1 MGIVAM
7 KKIVIYCMAS
17 HQDMLLT
24 ELQKFSGLE
33 LIDFR
38 NPAVKEE
45 FPEVT
50 SAADSHRISQLEEC
64 LNRAEFCI
72 ETIAQ
77 MDPPVKGLKKLLI
90 HKPTLTYEERRFRSL
105 QIPWNETWQALKEAD
120 ETLRRISIERSKATA
135 EIESLRPWTAFDA
148 STTDLNELVFAGY
161 ALGSL
166 PTAEIELLT
175 PVLQNQFP
183 DAELEIIQPL
193 KDETLILILYHH
205 DDQEELSGLLKNHNF
220 TKQPQVF
227 EAPPSRMMA
236 ASQERIDSLNLEQSC
251 VIDAIRDHSQS
262 LDELKL
268 IRDYYASEIRKVQGS
283 EQMAHTEHV
292 LLAEGWVAG
301 DRVTELES
309 LISSLTRE
317 DYAIELTDPA
327 ENEDVPVL
335 LKNNFFVEAFEPV
348 TAMYSL
354 PSYYETDP
362 TPVYAPFMF
371 VFFGMMLSDVA
382 YGFFLSAGSFW
393 ALKTMDLKESHRKFV
408 KLFFFLGLSAIFFG
422 VLYGSYFGDVFS
434 GFIRPA
440 WLDPAADPLSVLKAA
455 IVMGGIHL
463 FTGLGIKAYNL
474 MKRGHVLDAVFD
486 IGFWYVTLTGAVLVL
501 FGPEQIGR
509 PMLIAGLLGLVLTQ
523 GRENKSLFG
532 KLAGGFFG
540 LYSITGYLGDVLSYS
555 RLLALGL
562 ATGLI
567 GSSFNLLARLVGFS
581 PLVIVFAV
589 IIFLGGHTFN
599 LLINILGAYV
609 HAVRLQYLEFFGKFY
624 TGGGRAFAPL
634 SSEMKYHTLIKQEV
648 SDHGND

>member
-7 KKIVIYCMAS
+7 KKMVIYCMS
-17 HQDMLLT
+17 SQQDMLLT

-38 NPAVKEE
+38 SPAVTDE

-50 SAADSHRISQLEEC
+50 SAADSHRVSQLEEI
-64 LNRAEFCI
+64 LNKAEFCI
-72 ETIAQ
+72 DTIAQ
-77 MDPPVKGLKKLLI
+77 VDPPEKGMKKWLM
-90 HKPTLTYEERRFRSL
+90 HKPVLTYEERRSRSL
-105 QIPWNETWQALKEAD
+105 QINWEETWQTLKEAD
-120 ETLRRISIERSKATA
+120 ETLRRIAIERSKATA

-148 STTDLNELVFAGY
+148 STTDLSELVFAGY

-166 PTAEIELLT
+166 PTAEVESLTTEL
-175 PVLQNQFP
+175 QSQFP
-183 DAELEIIQPL
+183 DAELEIIEPL
-193 KDETLILILYHH
+193 KEETLVLILYHK
-205 DDQEELSGLLKNHNF
+205 DDQEEISFLLKNHNF
-220 TKQPQVF
+220 TKQSQVF
-227 EAPPSRMMA
+227 ESPPSRMMA
-236 ASQERIDSLNLEQSC
+236 ASQERVESLQLERGR
-251 VIDAIRDHSQS
+251 VIDVIRSLSKSQ
-262 LDELKL
+262 DELKL
-268 IRDYYASEIRKVQGS
+268 IRDYYSSEIRKAQVS

-292 LLAEGWVAG
+292 LLAEGWVTA
-301 DRVTELES
+301 DRVRELES

-317 DYAIELTDPA
+317 DYAIELTDPV

-335 LKNNFFVEAFEPV
+335 LKNNYFVEAFEPV

-371 VFFGMMLSDVA
+371 VFFGMMLSDVG

-408 KLFFFLGLSAIFFG
+408 KLFFFLGISSAFFG

-440 WLDPAADPLSVLKAA
+440 WLDPASEPLSVLKVA

-474 MKRGHVLDAVFD
+474 IKNGHVLDAVFD
-486 IGFWYVTLTGAVLVL
+486 IGFWYVTLIGAALML
-501 FGPEQIGR
+501 FGPAQIGKL
-509 PMLIAGLLGLVLTQ
+509 MAGAGTIGLVLTQ
-523 GRENKSLFG
+523 GRENKSIFG

-567 GSSFNLLARLVGFS
+567 GSSFNLLARLIGFS

-589 IIFLGGHTFN
+589 IIFIGGHTFN

-634 SSEMKYHTLIKQEV
+634 SSEMKYYTLMKQEV